1 MAKAPVLEGLIA
13 SLEYLPPPLAAE
25 VCRIFKHLSQEPSV
39 LNMMENVGLVP
50 VLVYH
55 MKLHSVFEKGTW
67 DGTEKDLENEKAQ
80 DACSQCLL
88 ALSNLC
94 KLSRPRQEQAALAG
108 AIPKLQALVE
118 RGHPLQEYAFV
129 MICDMA
135 CASLATRKSL
145 WTEDGGP
152 FLVRS
157 LAVPETQVP
166 ALEALVGWFGVKE
179 HKANWCERLEG
190 KLLKGPDF
198 LMRLFALPPG
208 QTWGARGQPLKD
220 LKSSFVWGPLSRES
234 CRFRSEDKDVFLKI
248 LDPLVKLVRI
258 SSETNAA
265 LANSDQFLAELLRR
279 FRLRACFS
287 DHLGYCHVWFT
298 PAG

>member
-55 MKLHSVFEKGTW
+55 MKLHSIFEKGTW

-208 QTWGARGQPLKD
+208 KMPRVTH
-220 LKSSFVWGPLSRES
+220 LKSLIVWGRV
-234 CRFRSEDKDVFLKI
+234 SENI
-248 LDPLVKLVRI
+248 LQVP
-258 SSETNAA
+258 E
-265 LANSDQFLAELLRR
+265 
-279 FRLRACFS
+279 
-287 DHLGYCHVWFT
+287 
-298 PAG
+298 